1 MSRVIKFVVAYSL
14 NIFYPFIK
22 FINEFNLRPLL
33 NFVSNYNVS
42 NIKQYNTVC
51 NFYTLL
57 SN

>member
-22 FINEFNLRPLL
+22 FINEFNLRRPL